1 MVLRKIRQL
10 IRQDLA
16 MDLGTANTL
25 IYFEGEGI
33 VLNEPT
39 AIAMSLESAEVL
51 ATGSEAKKYLGKTP
65 KGIMALRP
73 LKEGVIRDFGAASL
87 LIQDFLKRVEFHRG
101 VAAPRIV
108 VCIPSNITQVEKR
121 TVLEAAY
128 EAGGKKVF
136 LLEETMAAA
145 IGAGLPV
152 FDSRPVAVLDIGGG
166 TTEFA
171 LITEGGYR
179 VCETIR
185 LAGDVFDEAIVQ
197 WFKYRHHLEIGLNS
211 AEQIKWEAGAVSEKY
226 SRNDAS
232 ILVSGKDRLRQAPL
246 SIEVPAKEIAEALKE
261 PVTAIRNFII
271 RFLAVMPV
279 SDRASVEAQGVTIT
293 GGGALLAGLPEWL
306 SEQTG
311 INFSLAAEPLTT
323 VVMGAGLALENFKE
337 FEPVFIN

>member
-1 MVLRKIRQL
+1 MVLRKIKQL

-51 ATGSEAKKYLGKTP
+51 ATGFEAKKYLGRTP
-65 KGIMALRP
+65 EGIIALRP

-101 VAAPRIV
+101 VAAPRLVI
-108 VCIPSNITQVEKR
+108 CIPSNITQVEKR

-128 EAGGKKVF
+128 EAGGKKVY

-145 IGAGLPV
+145 IGAGMPV
-152 FDSRPVAVLDIGGG
+152 FDSKPVAVLDIGGG

-171 LITEGGYR
+171 LIIDGGYR

-197 WFKYRHHLEIGLNS
+197 WFRSKHHLDIGLNS
-211 AEQIKWEAGAVSEKY
+211 AEKIKWNAGAVSKSFCESNKK
-226 SRNDAS
+226 
-232 ILVSGKDRLRQAPL
+232 ILVSGKDRLRQAPI
-246 SIEVPAKEIAEALKE
+246 SIEVEAQEIADALAE
-261 PVTAIRNFII
+261 PVTAIRNFVI
-271 RFLAVMPV
+271 RFLSALPV
-279 SDRASVEAQGVTIT
+279 SDRAAIEENGVTVT
-293 GGGALLAGLPEWL
+293 GGGALLAGLPELL
-306 SEQTG
+306 SMQTG
-311 INFSLAAEPLTT
+311 INFSLADEPLTT
-323 VVMGAGLALENFKE
+323 VVMGAGIALENFKD
-337 FEPVFIN
+337 FEPVFVN